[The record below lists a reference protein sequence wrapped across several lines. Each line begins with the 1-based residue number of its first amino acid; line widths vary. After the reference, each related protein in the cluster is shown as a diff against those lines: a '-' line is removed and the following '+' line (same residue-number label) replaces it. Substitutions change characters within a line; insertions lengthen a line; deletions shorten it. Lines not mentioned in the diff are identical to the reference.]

1 MWSYIYIDNNYC
13 KYEYIRKQCFITN
26 KLKFLIVFIFKML
39 PKEEL
44 YAPPINIR
52 VKDNRAF
59 GRRPLV
65 GVNSIKS
72 LEHFRCEPLSMEE
85 AEEDRGSVLMGE

>member
-1 MWSYIYIDNNYC
+1 
-13 KYEYIRKQCFITN
+13 
-26 KLKFLIVFIFKML
+26 ML

-85 AEEDRGSVLMGE
+85 AEEERGSVLMGGLERCRSKANSQAVTFVSST